1 MVDVQER
8 LLPAISGHEGVV
20 QNSVRLMKAADVL
33 KVPALYTEQYP
44 KGIGPTVA
52 PLLEALPAS
61 TSRFE
66 KTAFS
71 CCEEPGFREKFE
83 GLKRKTVVL
92 FGIETHIC
100 ILSTAADL
108 IGEGYD
114 VVLAADACGSRNPDN
129 HATAMVALRDLGCTV
144 VPTETVVY
152 RLLGAAGTPE
162 FKALL
167 PLFK

>member
-1 MVDVQER
+1 MALALGGAAEER
-8 LLPAISGHEGVV
+8 LAALRMLEREAEAWNGIPAVALCEGEDPSLLLGSGHLASLKEGPGWLE
-20 QNSVRLMKAADVL
+20 RLD
-33 KVPALYTEQYP
+33 AL
-44 KGIGPTVA
+44 GI
-52 PLLEALPAS
+52 
-61 TSRFE
+61 
-66 KTAFS
+66 
-71 CCEEPGFREKFE
+71 
-83 GLKRKTVVL
+83 
-92 FGIETHIC
+92 
-100 ILSTAADL
+100 AADL

-129 HATAMVALRDLGCTV
+129 HATALAALRDLGCTV

>member
-8 LLPAISGHEGVV
+8 LLPSIAEHESVTR
-20 QNSVRLMKAADVL
+20 NCVRLLKAADVL
-33 KVPALYTEQYP
+33 KVPVLYTEQYP
-44 KGIGPTVA
+44 KGIGSTVA

-61 TSRFE
+61 TPRFE

-71 CCEEPGFREKFE
+71 CCGEPGFKEKFGE
-83 GLKRKTVVL
+83 LQRKTAVL

-108 IGEGYD
+108 VGEGYD
-114 VVLAADACGSRNPDN
+114 VVLASDACSSRNPDN
-129 HATAMVALRDLGCTV
+129 HATALAALRSLGCTV
-144 VPTETVVY
+144 VPTEAVVY